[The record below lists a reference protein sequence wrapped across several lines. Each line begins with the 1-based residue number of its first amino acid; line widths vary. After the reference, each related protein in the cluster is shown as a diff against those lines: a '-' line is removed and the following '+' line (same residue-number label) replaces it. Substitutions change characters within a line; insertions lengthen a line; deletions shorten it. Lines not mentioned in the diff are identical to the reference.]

1 MSLQRQHIELKTE
14 WSKFIKLFL
23 QTAAVV
29 HWGEGTG
36 VWVCGEGGEGGGGGW
51 WGGGCLQTSGG
62 VHVAQWRWGWGG
74 VSSLEQILQAV
85 LTDRSSG
92 MCVCVGRSCKQE
104 QQSLRCVWVLGEE

>member
-1 MSLQRQHIELKTE
+1 M
-14 WSKFIKLFL
+14 
-23 QTAAVV
+23 
-29 HWGEGTG
+29 
-36 VWVCGEGGEGGGGGW
+36 
-51 WGGGCLQTSGG
+51 
-62 VHVAQWRWGWGG
+62 AQWRWGWGG